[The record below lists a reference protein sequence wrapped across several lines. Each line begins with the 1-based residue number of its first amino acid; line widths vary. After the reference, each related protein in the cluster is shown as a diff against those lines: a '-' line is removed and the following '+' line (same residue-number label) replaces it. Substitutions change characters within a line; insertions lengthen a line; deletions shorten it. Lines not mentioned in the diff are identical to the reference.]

1 MSYSNEFLRNF
12 RPVFLA
18 ILKAQSLRPERVEL
32 VVIDEEQSH
41 VFEPAD
47 VRDVLE
53 QIGDDLNYLTV
64 YTGRPAYF
72 SAFAERMY
80 EENGL
85 VVMVF
90 PKTRLSAWEGQA
102 GVRDAFLTRK
112 LTPEMADLMREAFE
126 NGWIDFYPRKG
137 KEGGAFCAG
146 AMWLKQSRILTNYDG
161 YFGSVDTLAHELGHA
176 FHNRQIENHAP
187 LNQDYP
193 MPVAETASTFNEVHL
208 GKAARTEASGEELLN
223 LLENDIKEQI
233 TPCTTRTAIR
243 EEFFKIFWRQ
253 RRAMLLSDMSRIRS
267 KKSLHCAGLQNA
279 MMAKICI
286 LKKRKN

>member
-18 ILKAQSLRPERVEL
+18 ILKAQSFRPERVEL
-32 VVIDEEQSH
+32 VVIDEERSH

-102 GVRDAFLTRK
+102 GVRETFLTRK
-112 LTPEMADLMREAFE
+112 VILDFEWEGAYRTEMICAAATYIPIHKKPWKQGENLDIMVPIGENTVIVKGMHHQREKLGRDRFEEAFYE
-126 NGWIDFYPRKG
+126 N
-137 KEGGAFCAG
+137 
-146 AMWLKQSRILTNYDG
+146 
-161 YFGSVDTLAHELGHA
+161 
-176 FHNRQIENHAP
+176 
-187 LNQDYP
+187 
-193 MPVAETASTFNEVHL
+193 
-208 GKAARTEASGEELLN
+208 
-223 LLENDIKEQI
+223 
-233 TPCTTRTAIR
+233 
-243 EEFFKIFWRQ
+243 
-253 RRAMLLSDMSRIRS
+253 
-267 KKSLHCAGLQNA
+267 
-279 MMAKICI
+279 
-286 LKKRKN
+286 